1 MTKQFLQSNNIQ
13 MLQYSSYEDAVNKFN
28 WEQAWELFD
37 GDRENFNIAQECVDR
52 HPAQEKH

>member
-1 MTKQFLQSNNIQ
+1 